1 MTDHELRVLMKSDL
15 NAASKALYEQY
26 YRYVYAI
33 VFRLLRDH
41 GTQEDVEDCVAD
53 TFAKLITHMDSI
65 RGDDLK
71 AYIGR
76 AAHNNALNRLRSLN
90 RTRKYHVPLE
100 DAAEIAGEDL
110 SLTSEERSMQKQ
122 LLTELEALG
131 EPDTTILLQ
140 KYWFGASSAQIAKG
154 LGITPS
160 AVRKRA
166 NKALGRLRAML
177 KEQGIEEGSL

>member
-33 VFRLLRDH
+33 VFRLLRDS

-53 TFAKLITHMDSI
+53 TFVELITHTDCI
-65 RGDDLK
+65 RGENLK

-76 AAHNNALNRLRSLN
+76 AAHNNALNRLRTWN
-90 RTRKYHVPLE
+90 RTRKHHIPLE
-100 DAAEIAGEDL
+100 EASEMAGEDL
-110 SLTSEERSMQKQ
+110 RLTSEERLLQQQ

-131 EPDTTILLQ
+131 EPDATILLQ
-140 KYWFGASSAQIAKG
+140 KYYYGRKMADIAKAVG
-154 LGITPS
+154 LSTH
-160 AVRKRA
+160 AAQVRCGRALKRLQT
-166 NKALGRLRAML
+166 KL
-177 KEQGIEEGSL
+177 KDWR

>member
-100 DAAEIAGEDL
+100 DAAEIAREDL

-140 KYWFGASSAQIAKG
+140 KYYYGRKMSDIAKAVG
-154 LGITPS
+154 LSTH
-160 AVRKRA
+160 AAQVRCSRALKRLQM
-166 NKALGRLRAML
+166 KL
-177 KEQGIEEGSL
+177 KDWR